1 MRTVVVSPNAPAA
14 LGAYSQAIASGPW
27 VFCSGQVPLDP
38 KTGELVEGGV
48 PAQTRQ
54 VFRNLEAVL
63 AAEGLR
69 LTHIVK
75 TTVFMTDL
83 GQFAEMN
90 TEYAKFFAEAPPAR
104 STIQVVALPK
114 GAQVEIEAIAVKPA

>member
-14 LGAYSQAIASGPW
+14 LGPYSQAIASGPW

-38 KTGELVEGGV
+38 QTGELVGSGV
-48 PAQTRQ
+48 SEQTRQ

-63 AAEGLR
+63 SAQGLE

-83 GQFAEMN
+83 KRFAEMN
-90 TEYAKFFAEAPPAR
+90 AEYATFFPEAPPAR